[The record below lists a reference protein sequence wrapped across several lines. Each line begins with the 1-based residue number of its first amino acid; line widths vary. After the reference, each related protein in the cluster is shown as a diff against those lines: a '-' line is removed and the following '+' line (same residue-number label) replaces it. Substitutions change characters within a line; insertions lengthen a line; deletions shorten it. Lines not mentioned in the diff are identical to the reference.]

1 MNKIQALEI
10 VRAYHQKEYFRLT
23 EKIRNEQCAQVKMNY
38 NLFVGC
44 TVIDKNGI
52 KYRVSNIIV
61 DARAVPHKLLCQR
74 ILPNG
79 QPIFYKTHLNVI
91 DVTIFGA

>member
-23 EKIRNEQCAQVKMNY
+23 EKIRNERLEQVKTSGH
-38 NLFVGC
+38 LFAGC
-44 TVIDKNGI
+44 TVADKNGI

-79 QPIFYKTHLNVI
+79 LPVFYKTHLNVI
-91 DVTIFGA
+91 DVTILG